1 MKPLVKGLSFVDTRE
16 FLLRELESYF
26 GSDIKRINHAKKVLA
41 FAEELLAEENADQ
54 EIVVAAS
61 ILHDVG
67 IKAAEQRYGSSAGKY
82 QEELGPD
89 IAREILLKTGL
100 AHGDI
105 EEICRIIAHHHS
117 PGEVN
122 TRNFKVLYDADW
134 LVNLKDE
141 VSTSDK
147 VKLKNIINK
156 VFLTKSGR
164 LKAEKLYL

>member
-1 MKPLVKGLSFVDTRE
+1 MDTKE
-16 FLLRELESYF
+16 LLLKELESYF
-26 GSDIKRINHAKKVLA
+26 GSDTKRINHAKNVLA
-41 FAEELLAEENADQ
+41 FAEELLESEKADRS
-54 EIVVAAS
+54 IVVAAA

-67 IKAAEQRYGSSAGKY
+67 IKAAEEKYGSSAGQY

-89 IAREILLKTGL
+89 IARGILLKTGL

-105 EEICRIIAHHHS
+105 EEICLIIAHHHS

-141 VSTSDK
+141 VDTGDK

-164 LKAEKLYL
+164 LKAEKMYL